1 MRGKNVSVN
10 EFSISMLCEMLCL
23 TGKGMLDLKLKNH
36 SDVLYLVIIVKNN
49 EYFHS
54 CKGPI
59 GFVCGHVFQE
69 TMLRIY

>member
-54 CKGPI
+54 
-59 GFVCGHVFQE
+59 
-69 TMLRIY
+69 